1 MVANYSASLKAK
13 EQKII
18 NYYRKLHEISGKALT
33 RSKPVKR
40 TRKNVKN
47 LYGGDS
53 EIKEIKENND
63 TTISEQPKLQ
73 NNTSLTKKNMTTLTG
88 GSIKD
93 NFVVWD

>member
-18 NYYRKLHEISGKALT
+18 NYYRKLHEISGKPLT
-33 RSKPVKR
+33 RSKPAKR
-40 TRKNVKN
+40 TRKNINK

-53 EIKEIKENND
+53 EIKENND